1 MHIADVKYLFKIPD
15 VYFTAQ
21 FLVEFKKREKVFKN
35 KDLRRMYNKLSA
47 INQQFIAI
55 LFGSYTNNMQ
65 TKNSDIDLCIIS
77 ENIKFIK
84 ESLSLLP
91 LNIHLIDLNNKEF
104 LDSLKTKEETV
115 ISEIIK
121 KI

>member
-1 MHIADVKYLFKIPD
+1 VHIADVKYLFKIPD